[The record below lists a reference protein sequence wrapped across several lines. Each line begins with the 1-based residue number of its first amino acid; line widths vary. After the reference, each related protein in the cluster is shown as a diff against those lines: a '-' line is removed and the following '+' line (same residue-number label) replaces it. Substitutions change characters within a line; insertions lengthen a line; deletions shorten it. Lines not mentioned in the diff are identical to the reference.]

1 MGIFKLMTDYEP
13 SGDQPQAIQE
23 LAEGLQANKRH
34 QVLLGVTGSGKTFT
48 IANVIAQFDRP
59 VLVLSHN
66 KTLAAQLYGE
76 FKQLFPENAVE
87 YFVSYYDYYQPEA
100 YIPGKDIYIEKDS
113 DINEQIEKLRL
124 RATMSL
130 MERRDVIIVA
140 SVSCI
145 YGLGVPEEYRE
156 ALIRVEVGM
165 KMERDELLQKLVTAH
180 YSRNDIAFERGAFRV
195 RGDVVDIY
203 PAYLEHCLRVEFF
216 GDEITRLEK
225 LHPISY
231 QSLGQ
236 VSEYPIYPAIHF
248 IMNEDRLK
256 NALGSIEEEM
266 NERVAFYLA
275 NQKYV
280 EADRLQSRTKFDLE
294 MLSELGFCSGIENYS
309 RHLTGAAPG
318 EPPNCLLDYFP
329 EDFLFVIDESHVTI
343 PQVHGM
349 YSGDYTRKKNLVD
362 YGFRL
367 PSAFDNRPL
376 RFEEFEKYMHSVIF
390 VSATPADYEL
400 ELTQGEIVEQVVRPT
415 GLLDPEVEIK
425 PIRNQVDDLIT
436 QIRERVAKN
445 QKVLV
450 MTLTKRMSEDLS
462 IYLQNAGIKCKYLHS
477 EIDSIERAQIIRGL
491 RLGDFDVIVGVNLLR
506 EGLDLPEVSL
516 VTILDADK
524 TGFLRSARSLIQIS
538 GRAARNVDGKVVL
551 YADEITDAI
560 KHTLAETN
568 RRRKKQLE
576 YNETHGITP
585 QTISKTIEQIMQS
598 TAIAEGYASID
609 KTEEKE
615 EKPTKEDFFQ
625 YLDLDNRDK
634 LLELLKKEMKR
645 AASRLDFE
653 RAAELRDKITE
664 LEKGRA
670 T

>member
-1 MGIFKLMTDYEP
+1 MGIFKLQTDYQP
-13 SGDQPQAIQE
+13 SGDQPEAIAE
-23 LAEGLQANKRH
+23 LEAGIRAGKRF

-48 IANVIAQFDRP
+48 IANVISRLDRP

-76 FKQLFPENAVE
+76 LKQLFPDNAVE
-87 YFVSYYDYYQPEA
+87 YFISYYDYYQPEA
-100 YIPGKDIYIEKDS
+100 YIPGKDIYIEKDA
-113 DINEQIEKLRL
+113 DINAQIEKLRL

-156 ALIRVEVGM
+156 ALIRLEIGM
-165 KMERDELLQKLVTAH
+165 KMDRDELLAKLVAAH

-195 RGDVVDIY
+195 RGDIVDIY

-216 GDEITRLEK
+216 GDEICRLEK

-231 QSLGQ
+231 QSLGEVTQ
-236 VSEYPIYPAIHF
+236 YPVYPAIHF
-248 IMNEDRLK
+248 IMSQEKLNQ
-256 NALGSIEEEM
+256 ALSSIENEM
-266 NERVAFYLA
+266 NERVAWYLA
-275 NQKYV
+275 NQRYV
-280 EADRLQSRTKFDLE
+280 EADRLQSRTRFDLE
-294 MLSELGFCSGIENYS
+294 MLAELGYCSGIENYT
-309 RHLTGAAPG
+309 RHLTGAKPG

-329 EDFLFVIDESHVTI
+329 EDFLFIIDESHVTI

-349 YSGDYTRKKNLVD
+349 FGGDYTRKKNLVD

-376 RFEEFEKYMHSVIF
+376 RFEEFESYMRSVIF

-400 ELTQGEIVEQVVRPT
+400 ELTQGEIVEQVIRPT
-415 GLLDPEVEIK
+415 GLLDPEIEIK
-425 PIRNQVDDLIT
+425 PIRNQVDDLIA
-436 QIRERVAKN
+436 QIRERLAKN
-445 QKVLV
+445 HKVLV

-462 IYLQNAGIKCKYLHS
+462 VYLQNAGIKAKYLHS
-477 EIDSIERAQIIRGL
+477 DIDSIERAQIIRSL
-491 RLGDFDVIVGVNLLR
+491 RLGEYDVIVGVNLLR

-516 VTILDADK
+516 VAILDADK

-560 KHTLAETN
+560 QTTLDETN
-568 RRRKKQLE
+568 RRRAKQLS
-576 YNETHGITP
+576 YNQEHGITP
-585 QTISKTIEQIMQS
+585 QSISKTIEQIMQS

-609 KTEEKE
+609 KDGAKE
-615 EKPTKEDFFQ
+615 EKPDKEDFYQ
-625 YLDLDNRDK
+625 YLELDNRDK
-634 LLELLKKEMKR
+634 LLELLRKEMKR
-645 AASRLDFE
+645 AASHLDFE
-653 RAAELRDKITE
+653 RAAELRDKISE
-664 LEKGRA
+664 LEKK
-670 T
+670 

>member
-1 MGIFKLMTDYEP
+1 MGIFKLQTDYQP
-13 SGDQPQAIQE
+13 SGDQPEAIAE
-23 LAEGLQANKRH
+23 LEAGIRSGKRF

-48 IANVIAQFDRP
+48 IANVIARLDRP

-76 FKQLFPENAVE
+76 LKQLFPDNAVE
-87 YFVSYYDYYQPEA
+87 YFISYYDYYQPEA

-113 DINEQIEKLRL
+113 DINAQIEKLRL

-156 ALIRVEVGM
+156 ALIRLETGM
-165 KMERDELLQKLVTAH
+165 KMDREELLAKLVTAH

-195 RGDVVDIY
+195 RGDIVDIY

-231 QSLGQ
+231 QSLGE
-236 VSEYPIYPAIHF
+236 VSQYPVYPAIHF
-248 IMNEDRLK
+248 IMSQEKLNQ
-256 NALGSIEEEM
+256 ALGSIENEM
-266 NERVAFYLA
+266 NERVAWYLA
-275 NQKYV
+275 NQRYV

-294 MLSELGFCSGIENYS
+294 MLAELGFCSGIENYT
-309 RHLTGAAPG
+309 RHLTGAKPG

-329 EDFLFVIDESHVTI
+329 EDFLFIIDESHVSI

-349 YSGDYTRKKNLVD
+349 YGGDYTRKKNLVD

-376 RFEEFEKYMHSVIF
+376 RFEEFESYMRSVIF

-400 ELTQGEIVEQVVRPT
+400 ELTSGEIVEQVIRPT
-415 GLLDPEVEIK
+415 GLLDPEIEIK

-436 QIRERVAKN
+436 QIRQRIAKN
-445 QKVLV
+445 HKVLV

-462 IYLQNAGIKCKYLHS
+462 VYLQNAGIKAKYLHS
-477 EIDSIERAQIIRGL
+477 DIDSIERAQIIRAL
-491 RLGDFDVIVGVNLLR
+491 RLGEYDVIVGVNLLR

-516 VTILDADK
+516 VAILDADK

-560 KHTLAETN
+560 QTTLNETN
-568 RRRKKQLE
+568 RRRAKQLS
-576 YNETHGITP
+576 YNQEHGITP
-585 QTISKTIEQIMQS
+585 QSISKTIDQIMQS

-609 KTEEKE
+609 KDEPKE
-615 EKPTKEDFFQ
+615 EKPDKEDFYQ
-625 YLDLDNRDK
+625 YLELDNRDK
-634 LLELLKKEMKR
+634 LLDLLKKEMKR

-653 RAAELRDKITE
+653 RAAELRDRISE
-664 LEKGRA
+664 LEKK
-670 T
+670 

>member
-1 MGIFKLMTDYEP
+1 MGIFKLQTDYQP
-13 SGDQPQAIQE
+13 SGDQPEAIAE
-23 LAEGLQANKRH
+23 LEAGIRAGKRF

-48 IANVIAQFDRP
+48 IANVISRLDRP

-76 FKQLFPENAVE
+76 LKQLFPDNAVE
-87 YFVSYYDYYQPEA
+87 YFISYYDYYQPEA
-100 YIPGKDIYIEKDS
+100 YIPGKDIYIEKDA
-113 DINEQIEKLRL
+113 DINAQIEKLRL

-156 ALIRVEVGM
+156 ALIRLETGM
-165 KMERDELLQKLVTAH
+165 KMDRDELLTKLVAAH

-195 RGDVVDIY
+195 RGDIVDIY

-216 GDEITRLEK
+216 GDEICRLEK

-231 QSLGQ
+231 QSLGEVTQ
-236 VSEYPIYPAIHF
+236 YPVYPAIHF
-248 IMNEDRLK
+248 IMSQEKLNQ
-256 NALGSIEEEM
+256 ALSSIENEM
-266 NERVAFYLA
+266 NERVAWYLA
-275 NQKYV
+275 NQRYV

-294 MLSELGFCSGIENYS
+294 MLAELGYCSGIENYT
-309 RHLTGAAPG
+309 RHLTGAKPG

-329 EDFLFVIDESHVTI
+329 EDFLFIIDESHVTI

-349 YSGDYTRKKNLVD
+349 FGGDYTRKKNLVD

-376 RFEEFEKYMHSVIF
+376 RFEEFESYMRSVIF

-400 ELTQGEIVEQVVRPT
+400 ELTQGEIVEQVIRPT
-415 GLLDPEVEIK
+415 GLLDPEIEIK
-425 PIRNQVDDLIT
+425 PIRNQVDDLIA
-436 QIRERVAKN
+436 QIRERLAKN
-445 QKVLV
+445 HKVLV

-462 IYLQNAGIKCKYLHS
+462 VYLQNAGIKAKYLHS
-477 EIDSIERAQIIRGL
+477 DIDSIERAQIIRSL
-491 RLGDFDVIVGVNLLR
+491 RLGEYDVIVGVNLLR

-516 VTILDADK
+516 VAILDADK

-560 KHTLAETN
+560 QTTLDETN
-568 RRRKKQLE
+568 RRRAKQLS
-576 YNETHGITP
+576 YNQEHGITP
-585 QTISKTIEQIMQS
+585 QSISKTIEQIMQS

-609 KTEEKE
+609 KDGAKE
-615 EKPTKEDFFQ
+615 EKPDKEDFYQ
-625 YLDLDNRDK
+625 YLELDNRDK
-634 LLELLKKEMKR
+634 LLELLRKEMKR

-653 RAAELRDKITE
+653 RAAELRDKISE
-664 LEKGRA
+664 LEKK
-670 T
+670 